1 MAVDQQTP
9 QAQWSVTV
17 TPVVAA
23 LTALCASTAL
33 AGVIEGLRWLGY
45 AGIAVMVVTATGLG
59 LRALRTPTL
68 LVALAQLFAL
78 LCLLV
83 ALFTSSGVL
92 GLFPGPGAIG
102 DLGLVLEASVEAVRV
117 GVPPVPATT
126 PVLCL
131 VVIAIGLVAVLVD
144 TLAVAAGTPA
154 ACGLV
159 LLCVYAVPAS
169 LADEMLPWWSFVLGA
184 TAFAALLAV
193 DGAHRHH
200 VWRNRPVMPGTGR
213 GVGSPSALVSIA
225 LALGLLVGATATA
238 VGTVGSLPG
247 GGSGGGGSGGL
258 ALKPFTALR
267 GMLSQGAN
275 VELFRVRG
283 LGTESRYLRA
293 LTLPRYDGA
302 GGWQP
307 AEALP
312 DNIPATGDLPL
323 GPGDNGGG
331 LVTTIEI
338 EPINSED
345 LWAPVYGVPRRM
357 RDLPPG
363 MFYDPS
369 GGMVYSRNTRKLPKY
384 VEEADLTQPA
394 ADDLR
399 SSGFDYGEIDP
410 VYLVND
416 GIDPDV
422 VALAQNLADGKSN
435 ALDKAQ
441 AIQAYFSEE
450 NGFEYRTETSQAQG
464 VEALKD
470 FLFGAKIGYC
480 EQFASAMAILARA
493 AGLPSRV
500 AIGFTAGFQSGEY
513 RSITTQDAHAW
524 VEIFFPGEGWVTFD
538 PTPLSDGR
546 GYQPPYVEDGT
557 STDPSGG
564 VTEEEFPSAPNQ
576 PTALPDDQPAQ
587 DDFGAGEELGATD
600 QQLPWTAWVGIGL
613 ALLAAAAAV
622 VSRLRGRKPQRKSA
636 SPLRRAATGPLLWA
650 AVPLGIL
657 AGFFLL
663 SLVSWWLSALWL
675 VLAVAAGP
683 AAVRGWRRHE
693 HRHAMAAPDPGSD
706 PATAAWRELM
716 AESLDRGVPIPESDT
731 VRLAARRMAKDHS
744 LDEPGKQALR
754 TVVDSVERSWY
765 AGRTESDPRL
775 REAFD
780 EVVAGLRR
788 TSPIAMKARLLP
800 RSVTGR
806 KRKPDDA
813 S

>member
-1 MAVDQQTP
+1 MSEQETP

-17 TPVVAA
+17 TPVIAA

-33 AGVIEGLRWLGY
+33 AGVIEGMRWLGY
-45 AGIAVMVVTATGLG
+45 AGIALMVVTATGLG

-83 ALFTSSGVL
+83 ALFTSSGIL
-92 GLFPGPGAIG
+92 GLFPGPKSIG
-102 DLGLVLEASVEAVRV
+102 DLGTVLEASVEAVRV

-131 VVIAIGLVAVLVD
+131 VVIAIGMVGVLVD

-184 TAFAALLAV
+184 SAFAVLLAV
-193 DGAHRHH
+193 DGAHRHQ

-213 GVGSPSALVSIA
+213 GFGSPSALVSAA

-247 GGSGGGGSGGL
+247 GGAGGGAAGGL

-283 LGTESRYLRA
+283 LGSEGRYLRA

-302 GGWQP
+302 GGWQA

-312 DNIPATGDLPL
+312 DNVPAIGDLPL
-323 GPGDNGGG
+323 GPGDDGGG
-331 LVTTIEI
+331 LVTPIEI

-345 LWAPVYGVPRRM
+345 LWAPVYGTPRQL
-357 RDLPPG
+357 RDLPQG

-369 GGMVYSRNTRKLPKY
+369 GGMVYSRNARKLPKY
-384 VEEADLTQPA
+384 VEEADLSQPE

-399 SSGFDYGEIDP
+399 TTGTDYGELDP
-410 VYLVND
+410 AYLVND
-416 GIDPDV
+416 GIDPEV
-422 VALAQNLADGKSN
+422 VALAERLVAGKST
-435 ALDKAQ
+435 AFDQAV
-441 AIQAYFSEE
+441 AIQEYFAPS
-450 NGFEYRTETSQAQG
+450 NGFLYRTETSQATG

-480 EQFASAMAILARA
+480 EQYASAMAILARA

-500 AIGFTAGFQSGEY
+500 AIGYTAGYQAGDY

-546 GYQPPYVEDGT
+546 GYQPPYVDDGT
-557 STDPSGG
+557 STDPSTG
-564 VTEEEFPSAPNQ
+564 VTEEEIPTGADEPTSSPQDEETTDDPGAAP
-576 PTALPDDQPAQ
+576 PTEDTGL
-587 DDFGAGEELGATD
+587 TI
-600 QQLPWTAWVGIGL
+600 PWTVWVGLGL
-613 ALLAAAAAV
+613 LIVAAAAAV
-622 VSRLRGRKPQRKSA
+622 PARRQRA
-636 SPLRRAATGPLLWA
+636 LLWV

-657 AGFFLL
+657 AVFFLL
-663 SLVSWWLSALWL
+663 GALSWWLAALWL
-675 VLAVAAGP
+675 VLSIAAVP
-683 AAVRGWRRHE
+683 AAVRGWQRHTN
-693 HRHAMAAPDPGSD
+693 RHALAVPGVVD
-706 PATAAWRELM
+706 PATAAWRELI
-716 AESLDRGVPIPESDT
+716 AESEDRGVAVPASDT
-731 VRLAARRMAKDHS
+731 VRLAARRMAKEHS
-744 LDEPGKQALR
+744 LDEPGRHALR

-765 AGRTESDPRL
+765 AGRTEPDPRL
-775 REAFD
+775 RAAFD

-788 TSPIAMKARLLP
+788 TSPLAFKSRVMP
-800 RSVTGR
+800 RSVMRRRRGTEE
-806 KRKPDDA
+806 
-813 S
+813 

>member
-1 MAVDQQTP
+1 MAADQQTP
-9 QAQWSVTV
+9 QAQWSTTV

-23 LTALCASTAL
+23 ITALCASTAL
-33 AGVIEGLRWLGY
+33 SGVIEGFRWLGY
-45 AGIAVMVVTATGLG
+45 AGIALMVVTATGLG
-59 LRALRTPTL
+59 LRALRTPTV

-78 LCLLV
+78 LCLNV
-83 ALFTSSGVL
+83 ALFTSSGIL
-92 GLFPGPGAIG
+92 GLFPGPAAFA
-102 DLGLVLEASVEAVRV
+102 DLGTVLEASVEAVRV

-131 VVIAIGLVAVLVD
+131 VVIAIGMVGLSVD

-184 TAFAALLAV
+184 TAFAVLLAV
-193 DGAHRHH
+193 DGAHRQHM
-200 VWRNRPVMPGTGR
+200 WRNRPVGSGTG
-213 GVGSPSALVSIA
+213 GGLGSPSALVSVA
-225 LALGLLVGATATA
+225 LAVGLLVGATATA

-247 GGSGGGGSGGL
+247 GGSGGGAAGGL
-258 ALKPFTALR
+258 ALKPFTALN

-293 LTLPRYDGA
+293 MTLPRYDAA

-312 DNIPATGDLPL
+312 DNVPASGDLPL
-323 GPGDNGGG
+323 GPGDDGGG
-331 LVTTIEI
+331 LITTIEI
-338 EPINSED
+338 EPINSKD
-345 LWAPVYGVPRRM
+345 LWAPVYGIPRRL
-357 RDLPPG
+357 RDLPEG

-369 GGMVYSRNTRKLPKY
+369 GGMVYSRNNRTLPKY

-394 ADDLR
+394 AEDLR
-399 SSGFDYGEIDP
+399 TTGADYGEIDAI
-410 VYLVND
+410 YLTND
-416 GIDPDV
+416 GIDGDV
-422 VALAQNLADGKSN
+422 VALAEDLTRGESTSF
-435 ALDKAQ
+435 DKAL
-441 AIQAYFSEE
+441 AIQEYFSSA
-450 NGFEYRTETSQAQG
+450 NGFQYRTETSGATG

-470 FLFGAKIGYC
+470 FLFTSKIGYC
-480 EQFASAMAILARA
+480 EQYASAMAVLARA

-500 AIGFTAGFQSGEY
+500 AIGYTAGFQSGDY

-546 GYQPPYVEDGT
+546 GYQPPYVEEGT

-564 VTEEEFPSAPNQ
+564 VTEEEFPSAPNE
-576 PTALPDDQPAQ
+576 PTTAAPEDDVPT
-587 DDFGAGEELGATD
+587 DPTLGAESAD
-600 QQLPWTAWVGIGL
+600 EGFSLPWTAWAGL
-613 ALLAAAAAV
+613 VLLLLAGAAA
-622 VSRLRGRKPQRKSA
+622 G
-636 SPLRRAATGPLLWA
+636 LRRMWA
-650 AVPLGIL
+650 AVPLAVLG
-657 AGFFLL
+657 GFFLL
-663 SLVSWWLSALWL
+663 SLLSWWLSALWL
-675 VLAVAAGP
+675 VLAL
-683 AAVRGWRRHE
+683 AAVPATIRGRRRHL
-693 HRHAMAAPDPGSD
+693 HRRAMTTPGSAD
-706 PATAAWRELM
+706 PATAAWREIL
-716 AESLDRGVPIPESDT
+716 AESTDRGVPIPESDT

-765 AGRTESDPRL
+765 ADRAGDDPQL
-775 REAFD
+775 RSAFD

-788 TSPIAMKARLLP
+788 TSPLAMKSRLAP
-800 RSVTGR
+800 RSVMRR
-806 KRKPDDA
+806 KQRPSED
-813 S
+813 

>member
-1 MAVDQQTP
+1 MSEPETP

-33 AGVIEGLRWLGY
+33 AGVIEGMRWLGY
-45 AGIAVMVVTATGLG
+45 AGIALMVVTATGLG

-68 LVALAQLFAL
+68 LVAVAQLFAL

-83 ALFTSSGVL
+83 ALFTSSGIL
-92 GLFPGPGAIG
+92 GLLPGPAAIG
-102 DLGLVLEASVEAVRV
+102 DLGVVLESSVEAVRV

-131 VVIAIGLVAVLVD
+131 VVIAIGLVGVLVD

-169 LADEMLPWWSFVLGA
+169 LADDMLPWWSFVLGA
-184 TAFAALLAV
+184 TAFAVLLAV
-193 DGAHRHH
+193 DGAHRNQ

-213 GVGSPSALVSIA
+213 GIGSPSALVSVA

-238 VGTVGSLPG
+238 VGTIGSLPG
-247 GGSGGGGSGGL
+247 GGAGGGAEGGL

-283 LGTESRYLRA
+283 LGTEGRYLRA

-312 DNIPATGDLPL
+312 DNIPANGLLPL
-323 GPGDNGGG
+323 GPGDDGGG
-331 LVTTIEI
+331 LVSAVEI

-345 LWAPVYGVPRRM
+345 LWAPVYGTPRQL

-369 GGMVYSRNTRKLPKY
+369 GGMVYSRNARKLPKY
-384 VEEADLTQPA
+384 VEEADLSQPT

-399 SSGFDYGEIDP
+399 RTGSDYGELDP
-410 VYLVND
+410 AYLVND
-416 GIDPDV
+416 GIDPEV
-422 VALAQNLADGKSN
+422 VALAERLVRGKSN
-435 ALDKAQ
+435 AFDKTVALQ
-441 AIQAYFSEE
+441 EYFAPS
-450 NGFEYRTETSQAQG
+450 NGFRYRTETSQASG

-470 FLFGAKIGYC
+470 FLFGAKVGYC
-480 EQFASAMAILARA
+480 EQYASSMALLARA

-500 AIGFTAGFQSGEY
+500 AIGFTAGYQSGDY

-524 VEIFFPGEGWVTFD
+524 VEVFFPGEGWVTFD

-546 GYQPPYVEDGT
+546 GYQPPYVEENP
-557 STDPSGG
+557 STDPSTG
-564 VTEEEFPSAPNQ
+564 VTEEEIPTGSREPSAAPQ
-576 PTALPDDQPAQ
+576 DEEITTDAGAAPDEDES
-587 DDFGAGEELGATD
+587 GLSI
-600 QQLPWTAWVGIGL
+600 PWPVWVGVGL
-613 ALLAAAAAV
+613 IALAV
-622 VSRLRGRKPQRKSA
+622 VV
-636 SPLRRAATGPLLWA
+636 RRRMLWVS
-650 AVPLGIL
+650 VPSVIL
-657 AGFFLL
+657 AGVFLL
-663 SLVSWWLSALWL
+663 GALSWWLSALWL
-675 VLAVAAGP
+675 VLCIAAIP
-683 AAVRGWRRHE
+683 ACVRGWRRHE
-693 HRHAMAAPDPGSD
+693 VQQALSGSSLD
-706 PATAAWRELM
+706 PAAAVWRELL
-716 AESLDRGVPIPESDT
+716 AESEDRGVLVPSSDT
-731 VRLAARRMAKDHS
+731 VRLAARRIAKEHS
-744 LDEPGKQALR
+744 LDEPGRQALR
-754 TVVDSVERSWY
+754 AVVDSVERSWY
-765 AGRTESDPRL
+765 GGREVDPRL
-775 REAFD
+775 RGAFE

-788 TSPIAMKARLLP
+788 TSPLAFKARVMP
-800 RSVTGR
+800 RSVVR
-806 KRKPDDA
+806 RRRRE
-813 S
+813 

>member
-1 MAVDQQTP
+1 MSVQQARRPPAAPGPAGDQAP

-23 LTALCASTAL
+23 ITALCASTAL
-33 AGVIEGLRWLGY
+33 AGVIDGMRWLGY

-59 LRALRTPTL
+59 LRALRTPTI

-78 LCLLV
+78 FCLLV
-83 ALFTSSGVL
+83 ALFTNSGVL
-92 GLFPGPGAIG
+92 GLFPGPTAIG
-102 DLGLVLEASVEAVRV
+102 DLGKVLESSVEAVRV
-117 GVPPVPATT
+117 GVPPVPPTT

-184 TAFAALLAV
+184 SAFAALLAV

-213 GVGSPSALVSIA
+213 GMGSPSALVSA
-225 LALGLLVGATATA
+225 ALVLALIIGATATA

-247 GGSGGGGSGGL
+247 GGGGGGGTGGL

-283 LGTESRYLRA
+283 LGTDGRYLRA

-312 DNIPATGDLPL
+312 DNVAASGDLPL
-323 GPGDNGGG
+323 GPGDDGGG
-331 LVTTIEI
+331 LITPIEI
-338 EPINSED
+338 EPVNSED
-345 LWAPVYGVPRRM
+345 LWAPVYGVPRRV
-357 RDLPPG
+357 RDLPAG

-369 GGMVYSRNTRKLPKY
+369 GGMIYSRNQRKLPKY
-384 VEEADLTQPA
+384 VEEADLSQPS
-394 ADDLR
+394 ADELR
-399 SSGFDYGEIDP
+399 TTGTDYGELDP
-410 VYLVND
+410 IYLIND
-416 GIDPDV
+416 GIDPEV
-422 VALAQNLADGKSN
+422 VDLAISLTEDKPTVFDKALA
-435 ALDKAQ
+435 
-441 AIQAYFSEE
+441 IQEYFASA
-450 NGFEYRTETSQAQG
+450 NGFQYRTQTSGASG

-470 FLFGAKIGYC
+470 FLFGAKVGYC
-480 EQFASAMAILARA
+480 EQYASAMGILARA
-493 AGLPSRV
+493 AGLPARV
-500 AIGFTAGFQSGEY
+500 AIGYTAGFQSGDY

-524 VEIFFPGEGWVTFD
+524 VEVFFPGEGWVTFD

-546 GYQPPYVEDGT
+546 GYQPPYVDDST
-557 STDPSGG
+557 STDPSTG
-564 VTEEEFPSAPNQ
+564 VTEEEVPSGQDDPSGAPQ
-576 PTALPDDQPAQ
+576 DERTDEQDPAAGADQDDQSKSVPWPVW
-587 DDFGAGEELGATD
+587 AGLGLGVLAV
-600 QQLPWTAWVGIGL
+600 AAGVGGRRRGL
-613 ALLAAAAAV
+613 LLGVAAAA
-622 VSRLRGRKPQRKSA
+622 
-636 SPLRRAATGPLLWA
+636 
-650 AVPLGIL
+650 GIA

-663 SLVSWWLSALWL
+663 GAVSWWLSALWL
-675 VLAVAAGP
+675 ALALAAVP
-683 AAVRGWRRHE
+683 AAVREWRRRS
-693 HRHAMAAPDPGSD
+693 HRHTLLPGAAGHHD
-706 PATAAWRELM
+706 PATTAWRELL
-716 AESLDRGVPIPESDT
+716 AESLDRGVAVPESDT

-765 AGRTESDPRL
+765 AGRTEADPNL
-775 REAFD
+775 RPAFD
-780 EVVAGLRR
+780 EVVRGLRR
-788 TSPIAMKARLLP
+788 TSPLAFKARVLP
-800 RSVTGR
+800 RSVLR
-806 KRKPDDA
+806 KRGTDT
-813 S
+813 

>member
-1 MAVDQQTP
+1 MAGEQA

-33 AGVIEGLRWLGY
+33 AGVIEGMRWLGY
-45 AGIAVMVVTATGLG
+45 AGIALMVVTATGLG

-92 GLFPGPGAIG
+92 GLFPGPTAIG
-102 DLGLVLEASVEAVRV
+102 DLGRVLEASVEAVRV

-131 VVIAIGLVAVLVD
+131 VVIAIGLVGVLVD

-154 ACGLV
+154 ASGLV

-169 LADEMLPWWSFVLGA
+169 LADEMLPWWSFVLGG

-200 VWRNRPVMPGTGR
+200 VWRNRPTMPGTGR
-213 GVGSPSALVSIA
+213 GLGSPSALVSAA
-225 LALGLLVGATATA
+225 LALGLLIGATATA

-267 GMLSQGAN
+267 GMLSQGTN
-275 VELFRVRG
+275 LELFRVRG
-283 LGTESRYLRA
+283 LGTEGRYLRA

-312 DNIPATGDLPL
+312 DNVPAAGDLPL

-331 LVTTIEI
+331 LITTIEI

-345 LWAPVYGVPRRM
+345 LWAPVYGIPRRI

-363 MFYDPS
+363 MFYDAS

-384 VEEADLTQPA
+384 VEEADLTQPTTE
-394 ADDLR
+394 DLR
-399 SSGFDYGEIDP
+399 GVSSTDYGEIDP

-416 GIDPDV
+416 GIDPQV
-422 VALAQNLADGKSN
+422 MALAQRLTDNERTTF
-435 ALDKAQ
+435 DKAVALQ
-441 AIQAYFSEE
+441 EYFSPE
-450 NGFEYRTETSQAQG
+450 NGFQYRTETSQAPG

-470 FLFGAKIGYC
+470 FLFGAKVGYC
-480 EQFASAMAILARA
+480 EQYASAMAILARA

-500 AIGFTAGFQSGEY
+500 AIGFTAGFQTGDY

-524 VEIFFPGEGWVTFD
+524 VEIFFPNEGWVTFD

-557 STDPSGG
+557 STDPTGG
-564 VTEEEFPSAPNQ
+564 VTEEEIPSAPNQ
-576 PTALPDDQPAQ
+576 PTTAPNQQPTEQNTGADGENDDT
-587 DDFGAGEELGATD
+587 GLS
-600 QQLPWTAWVGIGL
+600 LPWAAWAGL
-613 ALLAAAAAV
+613 ALTVLAAAAGFA
-622 VSRLRGRKPQRKSA
+622 A
-636 SPLRRAATGPLLWA
+636 RRRRSLLWV

-657 AGFFLL
+657 AGFLLL
-663 SLVSWWLSALWL
+663 SLLSWWLSALWL
-675 VLAVAAGP
+675 VLAIAAVP
-683 AAVRGWRRHE
+683 AAVRGWRRHT
-693 HRHAMAAPDPGSD
+693 HRHALTAPGSTD
-706 PATAAWRELM
+706 PATAAWREIL
-716 AESLDRGVPIPESDT
+716 AESTDRGVPIPQSDT
-731 VRLAARRMAKDHS
+731 VRIAARRMAKDHS
-744 LDEPGKQALR
+744 LDEPSKQALR

-765 AGRTESDPRL
+765 AGRPGTDPHL
-775 REAFD
+775 KAAFD

-788 TSPIAMKARLLP
+788 TSPLAFKSRLMP
-800 RSVTGR
+800 RSVVLRR
-806 KRKPDDA
+806 KREQDEQT
-813 S
+813 